1 MTWTHQSWSYCSEP
15 VFAEKTDEFCSS
27 AVPQRNTL
35 LFILAPEVLDTL
47 TTAPQFTGND
57 KQVIGQQTSSPLISS
72 LLETEKASEI
82 QKLLGETVLA
92 RKI

>member
-1 MTWTHQSWSYCSEP
+1 M
-15 VFAEKTDEFCSS
+15 
-27 AVPQRNTL
+27 
-35 LFILAPEVLDTL
+35 
-47 TTAPQFTGND
+47 APQFTGND

-82 QKLLGETVLA
+82 QKLLGETVSA